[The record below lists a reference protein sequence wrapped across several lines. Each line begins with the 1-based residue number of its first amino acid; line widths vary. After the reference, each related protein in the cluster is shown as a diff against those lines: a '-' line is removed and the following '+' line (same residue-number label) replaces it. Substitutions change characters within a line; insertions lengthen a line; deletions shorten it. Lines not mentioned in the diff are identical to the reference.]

1 MPMSYQQTQLSLI
14 LTSII
19 CSLMAITNYVI
30 KPHTMNLA
38 IILTSVI
45 SIVIACLGYI
55 YIQKKHPI
63 NNEPNV
69 PFVIICFFFYV
80 AIPTSYLTI
89 ILLSLFVNMSSI
101 LHIVNQIIPTA
112 TTCLAIGINVY
123 ILSSSKMQRL
133 LDIESEINDDMSSF
147 TWPDAYLS
155 AQLPNIKSYQPPKEL
170 K

>member
-1 MPMSYQQTQLSLI
+1 MSYQQTQLSLI

-55 YIQKKHPI
+55 YIQKKHPL
-63 NNEPNV
+63 NNEPNA

-80 AIPTSYLTI
+80 AIPTSYLTV
-89 ILLSLFVNMSSI
+89 ILLSFFVNMSSI
-101 LHIVNQIIPTA
+101 LHVVNQIIPDA
-112 TTCLAIGINVY
+112 TTFLAIGINMY
-123 ILSSSKMQRL
+123 ILSMSKMQRL
-133 LDIESEINDDMSSF
+133 LDIESEINDDISSF
-147 TWPDAYLS
+147 ATPYGYLS
-155 AQLPNIKSYQPPKEL
+155 ELLPNIKSYQPPKEL

>member
-1 MPMSYQQTQLSLI
+1 MSYQQTQLSLI

-55 YIQKKHPI
+55 YIQKKHPL

-80 AIPTSYLTI
+80 AIPTSYLTV
-89 ILLSLFVNMSSI
+89 ILLSFFVNMASI
-101 LHIVNQIIPTA
+101 LHIVNQIIPNA
-112 TTCLAIGINVY
+112 TTFLAIGINMY
-123 ILSSSKMQRL
+123 ILSLSKMQRL
-133 LDIESEINDDMSSF
+133 LDIESEINDDILSF
-147 TWPDAYLS
+147 ATPYGYLS
-155 AQLPNIKSYQPPKEL
+155 EQLPNIKSYQPPKEL